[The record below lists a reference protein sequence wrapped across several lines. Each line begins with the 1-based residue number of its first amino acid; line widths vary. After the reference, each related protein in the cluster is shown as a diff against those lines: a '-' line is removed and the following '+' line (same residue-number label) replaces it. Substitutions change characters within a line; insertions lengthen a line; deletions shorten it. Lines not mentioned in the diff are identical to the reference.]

1 MRKKNKLKAK
11 PKAARTL
18 VECSPHRTTGGGYY
32 KGLTEL
38 DAEYESPNE
47 NNAIDTLVLCH
58 DVHKIASQPIE
69 EPYEYE
75 GKICHYTPD
84 FIVDTFVPGLRLE
97 VKSVANLLNH
107 TASLNKYLAI
117 ARAYHQ
123 RGVSFAFLIDAQLE
137 AQPRF
142 DNVKLLQ
149 RYVSSTVP
157 PEVLERALRA
167 LHHHPLTV
175 TELQARATL
184 GLVDVWT
191 LIARQHIC
199 FDWSQHLDRHTTMVS
214 LPNQPFGGLQL
225 GDILR
230 STRFGDFLAEMALGR
245 RATDKRLMADATSWR
260 RIDNPLEP
268 WSFVGSP
275 RFTAPLRNLRPE
287 ECIPRSPQR
296 RRDFAPGI
304 RAVPPRSTDC

>member
-225 GDILR
+225 GGILR

>member
-11 PKAARTL
+11 PQAARVL

-47 NNAIDTLVLCH
+47 ANALNTLVLCH
-58 DVHKIASQPIE
+58 DVYKIASQPIT

-75 GKICHYTPD
+75 GKTLQYTPD
-84 FIVDTFVPGLRLE
+84 FIVDTFVPGLRIE

-107 TASLNKYLAI
+107 TANLDKYLAI

-149 RYVSSTVP
+149 RYVSSNVP
-157 PEVLERALRA
+157 PGVLERALLA
-167 LHHHPLTV
+167 LNDRPLTV

-184 GLVDVWT
+184 ELVDVWT

-199 FDWSQHLDRHTTMVS
+199 FDWDQLLDRHTTMVS

-245 RATDKRLMADATSWR
+245 RATDKRLMADATTWR

-287 ECIPRSPQR
+287 ERIPRSPQR

-304 RAVPPRSTDC
+304 RPVPPRGTD